1 MTRIG
6 PLQHFSSGGLALL
19 VHGLFLA
26 ALMFGVSW
34 KNPPQFPVE
43 ADLWAALPE
52 LPLPPAPEPPLA
64 PEPDPEPLPAPK
76 PPPVVEA
83 KPGKVDIALEKAE
96 KKKQEIARLDEA
108 RRQEE
113 ARLEELKRQL
123 EQKRQAEE
131 KARVEEQARAEENA
145 RVERERSERERREQA
160 RRQVEQEL
168 ARQMQEELDVEA
180 AQLRAYRERARV
192 GRQTRLIVDFKHRIQ
207 SKIQSYVR
215 LPHKLTGNPEAVFQV
230 TLLPNGEVARV
241 TLVSSSGQPA
251 YDSEVER
258 AILKASPLPLPAEK
272 DVAAVFRDGLT
283 LKFRPFQDGGGGT

>member
-19 VHGLFLA
+19 VHGLFFA

-52 LPLPPAPEPPLA
+52 LPPPPAPEPV
-64 PEPDPEPLPAPK
+64 PEPLPAPE
-76 PPPVVEA
+76 PQPVAESRPREA
-83 KPGKVDIALEKAE
+83 EIALEKAE
-96 KKKQEIARLDEA
+96 KKKQEIARRNEE

-113 ARLEELKRQL
+113 ARLEELH
-123 EQKRQAEE
+123 RQAELNRL
-131 KARVEEQARAEENA
+131 AEEQT
-145 RVERERSERERREQA
+145 RVERERLAKVQREQA
-160 RRQVEQEL
+160 RHQVEQEL

-180 AQLRAYRERARV
+180 AELRAYRERARA
-192 GRQTRLIVDFKHRIQ
+192 GRQARLILDFKNRIQ

-215 LPHKLTGNPEAVFQV
+215 LPHRLTGNPEAVFQV

-241 TLVSSSGQPA
+241 ILVKSSGQPA

-258 AILKASPLPLPAEK
+258 AILKASPLPLPPEK
-272 DVAAVFRDGLT
+272 DAAAVFRDGLT
-283 LKFRPFQDGGGGT
+283 LKFRPFQDGDGGA

>member
-52 LPLPPAPEPPLA
+52 LPPPPAPEPPLA

>member
-1 MTRIG
+1 VTRIG

-19 VHGLFLA
+19 VHGLFFA

-52 LPLPPAPEPPLA
+52 LPPPPAPEPV
-64 PEPDPEPLPAPK
+64 PESVPEPLPAPE
-76 PPPVVEA
+76 PQPVAESRPREA
-83 KPGKVDIALEKAE
+83 EIALEKAE
-96 KKKQEIARLDEA
+96 KKKQEIARRNEE

-113 ARLEELKRQL
+113 ARLEELH
-123 EQKRQAEE
+123 RQAELNRL
-131 KARVEEQARAEENA
+131 AEEQT
-145 RVERERSERERREQA
+145 RVERERLAKVQREQA
-160 RRQVEQEL
+160 RHQVEQEL

-180 AQLRAYRERARV
+180 AELRAYRERARA
-192 GRQTRLIVDFKHRIQ
+192 GRQARLILDFKNRIQ

-215 LPHKLTGNPEAVFQV
+215 LPHRLTGNPEAVFQV

-241 TLVSSSGQPA
+241 ILVKSSGQPA

-258 AILKASPLPLPAEK
+258 ANLKASPLPLPPEK
-272 DVAAVFRDGLT
+272 DAAAVFRDGLT
-283 LKFRPFQDGGGGT
+283 LKFRPFQDGDGGA